1 MDIERII
8 EKIEIETDTNNN
20 FDDLKITIN
29 NEEIYC
35 QIKDI
40 DNISLDDLKVE
51 KNNIKIKNKKYALS
65 QGNNILFL
73 KNIKINPNSKI
84 LDFPSLKKENV
95 YIISL
100 SRENIFKKIDKKY
113 QNKENRLPI
122 ICKFFENFLDERRLV
137 IHRKDLPIIKI
148 FSTKLLEKTI
158 DIGKSHL
165 DIQNLLHIEGKPG
178 VGKSHLVNCLT
189 KEYKNNIIY
198 RFWISNQDKDYNR
211 RLIYNNFISDISIKL
226 FGDLVSKTEEEII
239 HKISNEGKVLI
250 IDGFDHI
257 ENYNDKE
264 LNKYVDF
271 INKVK
276 DKCKTIVLSRPLK
289 TKVKWE
295 KQVLENWT
303 KNQTLKV
310 LDELYHIVDYKI
322 CYKIYDMTLGYPILV
337 RYIAEHYKKFN
348 NLPNLKNLKNLEGYY
363 NKLIKNVNTRSALS
377 LFISSHSFFMKSEI
391 FYFLEDDFSNV
402 VNEFIS
408 TYPYLFEI
416 KLNRITLFHDSLNS
430 YLKKNINNKKRI
442 IKVNQKVFKS
452 IMRGEKRFL
461 SRFLYF
467 DLDKDMKLSIIKKF
481 SSIKSFK
488 SILVDTIDFEAIRSF
503 YFQIREALNE
513 LQARDLKI
521 IHYYDLSLIIN
532 MVDRD
537 HVSTLN
543 NFFYTFVKCL
553 IFNKYSEEDITSSEY
568 LFSMFYYYKTGD
580 SSLLYTITSNRNYDT
595 RNFYNN
601 LLYDVESE
609 EHYFDIHKKPINL
622 TKEIRN
628 ILNNKY
634 EHESRKIITH
644 ILENIYIN
652 DTNVKEF
659 KELKNAI
666 MNYIE
671 TDEIIG
677 IKILENILPQYNIR
691 SFYAKIILSDV
702 KNKIESLGNGKE
714 PNKYRYIKLKD
725 FILKYKNIGSFKM
738 WVEILNYIR
747 LSLKERREIDLSS
760 ISIFWPMYHERK
772 DYSVINLDIALKAF
786 EEKNFIS
793 EEKSIQLIVL
803 TQSMSEKGIRHL
815 LNGYIA
821 LHSPGIL
828 KIILNKYDIEDLEVN
843 WFYLPTEFINSF
855 SKRIFN
861 NTMGKLLNYH
871 HYSRNIEF
879 EEIENT
885 LNSKFWERIV
895 RTLKIMKFKIKISE
909 SNPMVEKLKKF
920 DIDLDF
926 EPNNNQIKYKQNSIE
941 RYNQGI
947 LDSTDLNF
955 IKKRNLSIADVSLF
969 TDGYYST
976 LSDLDVYKIFK
987 KEEVRKNIKTILYNS
1002 ITAKV
1007 QRINM
1012 YGTLYYFLGN
1022 LPRLL
1027 VDIDFNEYL
1036 PKLFKSFKE
1045 FLSLSLLK
1053 ID

>member
-8 EKIEIETDTNNN
+8 EKIEIETATNNN
-20 FDDLKITIN
+20 FDDLKITFN

-40 DNISLDDLKVE
+40 NNISLDDLRIE
-51 KNNIKIKNKKYALS
+51 KNNIKIKNKKYAIS

-73 KNIKINPNSKI
+73 KKIKINPNSKI
-84 LDFPSLKKENV
+84 LGFPSLKKKNV
-95 YIISL
+95 FIVSL
-100 SRENIFKKIDKKY
+100 SRKSIFNKIDKNY
-113 QNKENRLPI
+113 QSKENRFPI
-122 ICKFFENFLDERRLV
+122 ICKFFENFLDERRLL
-137 IHRKDLPIIKI
+137 INRKDLPIIKI
-148 FSTKLLEKTI
+148 FSIKLLEKTI
-158 DIGKSHL
+158 DIGRNHL
-165 DIQNLLHIEGKPG
+165 DVQNLLYIEGKPG

-211 RLIYNNFISDISIKL
+211 RLIYKNFISDISIKL
-226 FGDLVSKTEEEII
+226 FGDLVSRTEEEII
-239 HKISNEGKVLI
+239 NKINNEGKVLI

-257 ENYNDKE
+257 ENYNNKE
-264 LNKYVDF
+264 LNKYINF
-271 INKVK
+271 INQAK
-276 DKCKTIVLSRPLK
+276 DKCKTIILSRPLK
-289 TKVKWE
+289 TNFKWK

-303 KNQTLKV
+303 KKQTLKV

-322 CYKIYDMTLGYPILV
+322 CYKIYDITSGYPILV

-348 NLPNLKNLKNLEGYY
+348 NLPNLKDLRNLEDYY

-391 FYFLEDDFSNV
+391 SYFLEDDFSNV

-408 TYPYLFEI
+408 SYPYLFEI

-430 YLKKNINNKKRI
+430 YLKKNINNEKRI
-442 IKVNQKVFKS
+442 ARVNQKVFKS
-452 IMRGEKRFL
+452 IMEGERRFL

-467 DLDKDMKLSIIKKF
+467 NLDKNMKLKIIKKF
-481 SSIKSFK
+481 SSMKIFK
-488 SILVDTIDFEAIRSF
+488 LILVDAIDFEAIRSF

-521 IHYYDLSLIIN
+521 IHYYDLALIIN
-532 MVDRD
+532 IVDRD

-543 NFFYTFVKCL
+543 NFFYTLVKCL
-553 IFNKYSEEDITSSEY
+553 LFNKYSEEDITSSEY
-568 LFSMFYYYKTGD
+568 LFSMFYYYRTGD
-580 SSLLYTITSNRNYDT
+580 SSLLYAITSNRNYDT
-595 RNFYNN
+595 RNFHNN
-601 LLYDVESE
+601 LLSDIKSE

-622 TKEIRN
+622 TKKIRN
-628 ILNNKY
+628 ILSNKHEY
-634 EHESRKIITH
+634 ESIKNITY

-659 KELKNAI
+659 KELKSAI
-666 MNYIE
+666 VNYIE
-671 TDEIIG
+671 TDETIG
-677 IKILENILPQYNIR
+677 IKILKNILPQYNIR
-691 SFYAKIILSDV
+691 SFFANIILSDV
-702 KNKIESLGNGKE
+702 KNKIESLGAGKE
-714 PNKYRYIKLKD
+714 PNKYRYLKLKD

-738 WVEILNYIR
+738 WVEILNYMR

-772 DYSVINLDIALKAF
+772 DYSVISLDAALKAF
-786 EEKNFIS
+786 EEKKFIL
-793 EEKSIQLIVL
+793 EKESCQLIIFA
-803 TQSMSEKGIRHL
+803 QRMSEKGIRHL
-815 LNGYIA
+815 LNGYIT
-821 LHSPGIL
+821 LHSPDIL

-855 SKRIFN
+855 SERIFN
-861 NTMGKLLNYH
+861 YEMGKLLNYNR
-871 HYSRNIEF
+871 YSKNIEF

-885 LNSKFWERIV
+885 LNSKFWERIA
-895 RTLKIMKFKIKISE
+895 RTLKILKFKIKISE

-926 EPNNNQIKYKQNSIE
+926 KPNNNKTKYKQNSIE

-947 LDSTDLNF
+947 LDSTDIDF
-955 IKKRNLSIADVSLF
+955 IQKRNLSIADVSLF
-969 TDGYYST
+969 TNGYYST
-976 LSDLDVYKIFK
+976 FSDLDVYKIFK
-987 KEEVRKNIKTILYNS
+987 KGEVRKNIKTILYNS